1 MRDKPVFSHISC
13 SATVLIIRW
22 IIYRQQTS
30 LGHWWIGYLSTGA
43 VKFITTCLRS
53 FDNFSYFHLWRSFWC
68 CPGRLLNVLRT
79 FNLRLM
85 STGTRSCEYNKSSY
99 LRLCMGYSKETWT
112 AAILIT
118 KESIRHSLTDDC
130 YVTLIGSCDS
140 GKSSYLE
147 FQSGYSHQ
155 IWTASIDFGDE
166 FKGPLRGDQN
176 DITTWPRDLNLLSL
190 YLISALVEAY
200 RQQLWT
206 VSDNSPKG
214 YSSVNVNDVIVTCS
228 LDCKK
233 SSYLHL
239 QRNSFII
246 SVVKE

>member
-1 MRDKPVFSHISC
+1 M
-13 SATVLIIRW
+13 
-22 IIYRQQTS
+22 
-30 LGHWWIGYLSTGA
+30 STGA
-43 VKFITTCLRS
+43 VKFITTCPRS
-53 FDNFSYFHLWRSFWC
+53 FENFSYFHLWRSFWR

-79 FNLRLM
+79 FNLRPV
-85 STGTRSCEYNKSSY
+85 SKGTGSYEYNKSSY

-118 KESIRHSLTDDC
+118 KESIRHSFTDDC
-130 YVTLIGSCDS
+130 YVTIIGSCDC

-155 IWTASIDFGDE
+155 IWTASIGDE

-176 DITTWPRDLNLLSL
+176 DITTWPRDLSLLSL

-206 VSDNSPKG
+206 VFDNSPKG
-214 YSSVNVNDVIVTCS
+214 YSSVNVNDVIFTCS
-228 LDCKK
+228 LDCNR

-239 QRNSFII
+239 QRNFFIT
-246 SVVKE
+246 SVVKL